1 MNNWNPPPGIKGWPS
16 RYMHELQE
24 MSDRD
29 EGYRESIQSAR
40 ASIREEEEYRA
51 KQYAYSQAHRDGIVH
66 RAMLRGRDY
75 TRAALLAA
83 ATREGRQDI
92 VDWLSAQDVP
102 TFGLTSKGAE
112 PTRGGR

>member
-29 EGYRESIQSAR
+29 EGYRESIQSVR
-40 ASIREEEEYRA
+40 ASIREEEEHRA

-66 RAMLRGRDY
+66 RAMLRGRDC
-75 TRAALLAA
+75 TMRMLRIAA
-83 ATREGRQDI
+83 ARDGRADVI
-92 VDWLSAQDVP
+92 EWLEDQALP
-102 TFGLTSKGAE
+102 TFGGDSK
-112 PTRGGR
+112 